1 VTQSDPFRGHINGS
15 FKAWQALYLFAG
27 VITVASAPLVW
38 FFLDND
44 VQSARFFTPEEK
56 LMAIERLRANQTG
69 TGSHEWRWDQ
79 VREVFMDPKTY
90 LWLGIA
96 MLPNLGASV
105 TSVFGPTLIRN
116 FGFDKFM

>member
-1 VTQSDPFRGHINGS
+1 
-15 FKAWQALYLFAG
+15 
-27 VITVASAPLVW
+27 
-38 FFLDND
+38 
-44 VQSARFFTPEEK
+44 
-56 LMAIERLRANQTG
+56 MAIERLRANQTG